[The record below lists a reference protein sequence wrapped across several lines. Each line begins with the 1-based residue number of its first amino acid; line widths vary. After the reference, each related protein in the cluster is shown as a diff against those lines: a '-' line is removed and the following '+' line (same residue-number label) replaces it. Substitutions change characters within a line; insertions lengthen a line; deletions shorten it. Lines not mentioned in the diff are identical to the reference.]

1 MRIPDRTWTEKGD
14 TIPARANPSDAVG
27 WTRRTAEPTDLE
39 AGGHGA
45 SVQIGGNNE
54 AMQNYFNNLRMG

>member
-1 MRIPDRTWTEKGD
+1 MTHIPDRTLNQTD
-14 TIPARANPSDAVG
+14 AIPSLSEPQRLCGPDCCSD
-27 WTRRTAEPTDLE
+27 RRQHPDLQ

-54 AMQNYFNNLRMG
+54 AMQNYFNNL